1 MPAVPEIVPP
11 TAAAAAPAVT
21 AAPSGFVKFA
31 KDSFAGTVGERLASA
46 SASATRLQ
54 SSRSA
59 ECNGQHRRRS
69 AGRWGTHRRAD
80 RAPRLTHW
88 LAGGIAVTMVGH
100 PFGEW
105 QLRLRW

>member
-11 TAAAAAPAVT
+11 AAAAAAPAVT

-46 SASATRLQ
+46 SASAWLQ

-59 ECNGQHRRRS
+59 ECNGQ
-69 AGRWGTHRRAD
+69 APPPLGRAMGDTPTR
-80 RAPRLTHW
+80 
-88 LAGGIAVTMVGH
+88 
-100 PFGEW
+100 
-105 QLRLRW
+105 